1 VKVLVTGG
9 NGFLGAAIVRELKA
23 RGHTVASA
31 SRRPSAELQ
40 KLGVRTLTCD
50 IRNRD
55 HVERA
60 VEGHEAI
67 VHTAALTGIHGHT
80 LDFVRT
86 NVEGTELLLDAARRH
101 GVKAFV
107 HTSSPSVVFDGKNH
121 RNADESLPYPRR
133 YLADY
138 PRTKAQAERK
148 VLAANSA
155 TLATIALRP
164 HLVLGPGDTNL
175 LPRLVARA
183 RAGKLL
189 QVGDGTNEVSF
200 TWIENAAAAHADALE
215 RLAPGTACAG
225 KAYFVC
231 QREPV
236 TLWPWLTELFTTA
249 GIPRPKDQLSRTSAW
264 LAGAACELAWK
275 AMRRASEPPMTR
287 FLALQLA
294 TSHSYSIA
302 ALERD
307 VGYRERVSTPEAAR
321 LLADQLRAGEL
332 TRPQL
337 E

>member
-1 VKVLVTGG
+1 MKVLVTGG
-9 NGFLGAAIVRELKA
+9 NGFLGGAIVRELKA

-50 IRNRD
+50 LRNRE

-60 VEGHEAI
+60 VEGHEAV

-107 HTSSPSVVFDGKNH
+107 YTSSPSVVFDGKDH

-138 PRTKAQAERK
+138 PRTKALAERK
-148 VLAANSA
+148 VLAASTA
-155 TLATIALRP
+155 TLPTLALRP

-200 TWIENAAAAHADALE
+200 TWIENAAVAHADALE
-215 RLAPGTACAG
+215 RLAPGAACAG

-231 QREPV
+231 QKEPV
-236 TLWPWLTELFTTA
+236 KLWPWLTELFTAA
-249 GIPRPKDQLSRTSAW
+249 GVPPPKDRLSRTSAR
-264 LAGAACELAWK
+264 LAGTACELLWK
-275 AMRRASEPPMTR
+275 LLRRTSEPPMTR

-307 VGYRERVSTPEAAR
+307 LGYRERVGTAEATRR
-321 LLADQLRAGEL
+321 LVELLRA
-332 TRPQL
+332 P
-337 E
+337 

>member
-1 VKVLVTGG
+1 MKVLVTGG
-9 NGFLGAAIVRELKA
+9 NGFLGGAIVRELKA
-23 RGHTVASA
+23 RGHKVASA
-31 SRRPSAELQ
+31 SRRPSAELA

-50 IRNRD
+50 VRNRD

-67 VHTAALTGIHGHT
+67 VHTAALTGLHGYT

-101 GVKAFV
+101 GLKAFV
-107 HTSSPSVVFDGKNH
+107 HTSSPSVVFDGKDH

-138 PRTKAQAERK
+138 PHTKARAERK
-148 VLAANSA
+148 VLAANTA

-189 QVGDGTNEVSF
+189 QIGDGTNEVSF
-200 TWIENAAAAHADALE
+200 TWIENAAVAHADALE
-215 RLAPGTACAG
+215 RLVPGAPCAG
-225 KAYFVC
+225 KPYFVC
-231 QREPV
+231 QKEAV
-236 TLWPWLTELFTTA
+236 KLWPWLTELFTAA
-249 GIPRPKDQLSRTSAW
+249 GVPPPKDKLSRTSAW
-264 LAGAACELAWK
+264 LAGAACELFWK
-275 AMRRASEPPMTR
+275 TLRRTSEPPMTR

-307 VGYRERVSTPEAAR
+307 VGYRERVGSAEATRRLVDALRST
-321 LLADQLRAGEL
+321 
-332 TRPQL
+332 
-337 E
+337 

>member
-1 VKVLVTGG
+1 MKVLVTGG
-9 NGFLGAAIVRELKA
+9 NGFLGGAIVRELLA
-23 RGHTVASA
+23 RGHKVASA

-50 IRNRD
+50 LRNRE

-60 VEGHEAI
+60 VEGHEAV
-67 VHTAALTGIHGHT
+67 VHTAALTGIHGYT

-86 NVEGTELLLDAARRH
+86 NIEGTELLLDAARRH

-107 HTSSPSVVFDGKNH
+107 YTSSPSVVFDGKDH

-138 PRTKAQAERK
+138 PRTKALAERK
-148 VLAANSA
+148 VLAASTA
-155 TLATIALRP
+155 TLPTLALRP

-200 TWIENAAAAHADALE
+200 TWIENAAVAHADALE
-215 RLAPGTACAG
+215 RLAPGAACAG

-231 QREPV
+231 QKEPV
-236 TLWPWLTELFTTA
+236 QLWPWLSGLFTAA
-249 GIPRPKDQLSRTSAW
+249 GVPPPKDKLSRSSAW
-264 LAGAACELAWK
+264 LAGAACEVVWK
-275 AMRRASEPPMTR
+275 ALRRTSEPPMTR
-287 FLALQLA
+287 FLALQLS
-294 TSHSYSIA
+294 TSHTYSIA

-307 VGYRERVSTPEAAR
+307 LGYRERVGTAEATRR
-321 LLADQLRAGEL
+321 LVEL
-332 TRPQL
+332 L
-337 E
+337 GG